1 MRGILTAT
9 VDPRP
14 LAAARIIIGLVAAGF
29 SFEWGRILLRVSSG
43 NFLKLPVIDGWASVT
58 SPVVAALFVIS
69 LVASLAMVLGL
80 AGRLPAALIAAIAGV
95 VLLVDEQTYSNHLVL
110 LMMMAIWLSLSGAH
124 EALSL
129 SRSRKSARVPY
140 WPAFLIKVQ
149 ITSLY
154 AWTSVAKVNEQY
166 LSGEVIST
174 YLHDWVPISS
184 ELLPSAAVL
193 SILAEAFLAVALW
206 IPQLRKSAYVV
217 GAGLHFGI
225 VVLLESPAPL
235 VGFGALMLAGYV
247 IFAYGE
253 PDAPSTA
260 VSSHASALTTRG

>member
-1 MRGILTAT
+1 MRGVLTAT
-9 VDPRP
+9 MSPRP
-14 LAAARIIIGLVAAGF
+14 LATARIIVGLVAAGF
-29 SFEWGRILLRVSSG
+29 SFEWVIILLRASSG
-43 NFLKLPVIDGWASVT
+43 SFLAL
-58 SPVVAALFVIS
+58 PVVAGWPAVQPTFVAVLFAVS
-69 LVASLAMVLGL
+69 LGASLAMVLGL
-80 AGRLPAALIAAIAGV
+80 ANTLPSVLVAGSAGA
-95 VLLVDEQTYSNHLVL
+95 VLLADQQTYSNHLVL
-110 LMMMAIWLSLSGAH
+110 LMMMAAWLSLSRADQ
-124 EALSL
+124 AFSV
-129 SRSRKSARVPY
+129 SRSPKSARVPY
-140 WPAFLIKVQ
+140 WPAFLVKVQ

-154 AWTSVAKVNEQY
+154 AWTAVAKVNEQY
-166 LSGEVIST
+166 LSGEVMGT
-174 YLHDWVPISS
+174 YLHGWVPISS
-184 ELLPSAAVL
+184 GLLPLAAVL

-260 VSSHASALTTRG
+260 VSSHASALTTKG